1 MRRFRIALATFVVAL
16 VSAAPAPAHIIVVTP
31 PGGGNGTSHWIGGG
45 PLPAQAQGIGLFVNP
60 LGEILPPSHLNGL
73 PHACMML
80 MDNSMAVVFL
90 APPFFTGCHHGQP

>member
-1 MRRFRIALATFVVAL
+1 MRRLRTMFAILVVAL
-16 VSAAPAPAHIIVVTP
+16 ASAAPAAAHIIVVTP

-45 PLPAQAQGIGLFVNP
+45 PLPEQAQGVGLFVNP
-60 LGEILPPSHLNGL
+60 LGQILPPSHVQGL

-80 MDNSMAVVFL
+80 MDNSTAVVFL